1 MILEISIMTI
11 VQWYQEKNIYHGKK
25 ISPILTGL
33 TLFVFISKLNLSE
46 LVKKNDMKQ
55 DSMWIHLKRLKD
67 SKKSAKHRED
77 NSQIVL
83 AVINGVG
90 SIVSTRNCC
99 IIVSPIGVGF
109 LVPWNL
115 GSYLTWKNCLYGH
128 SNWQKRS
135 EKIRNKPTERRTDIK
150 KKEGVQYS
158 C

>member
-1 MILEISIMTI
+1 MISR
-11 VQWYQEKNIYHGKK
+11 EKYLSWKK
-25 ISPILTGL
+25 
-33 TLFVFISKLNLSE
+33 NLSYFDRTNTFRIHFQ
-46 LVKKNDMKQ
+46 VKFV
-55 DSMWIHLKRLKD
+55 WIRKEKGYETRQHVNSFKSLKD

-109 LVPWNL
+109 LVRWNL
-115 GSYLTWKNCLYGH
+115 ESYLTWKNCLYGH

-135 EKIRNKPTERRTDIK
+135 EKIRNKPTERRTDMK
-150 KKEGVQYS
+150 KKESVQYS